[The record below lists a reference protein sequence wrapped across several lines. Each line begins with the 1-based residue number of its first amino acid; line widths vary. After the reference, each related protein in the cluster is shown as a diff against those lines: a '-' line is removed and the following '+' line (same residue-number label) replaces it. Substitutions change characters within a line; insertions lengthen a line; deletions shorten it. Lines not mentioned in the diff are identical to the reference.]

1 MTRRALPAAILL
13 ALLAALPLFSG
24 EYYVNLASQIVI
36 FAVFASSINLL
47 LGYGGLATLGHA
59 AYLGVAAYLSALC
72 YLKLH
77 LSHALIA
84 PLALAGTALMAA
96 AFGLIALR
104 ATGLGFLMLTL
115 ALSQVLWGTAYR
127 WVSVT
132 DGDNGL
138 RGLARPAPFGLDLN
152 DAAAFYWFTLA
163 IGALS
168 VWMMAR
174 FVDSPFGAA
183 LRGTRDQPRR
193 MSALG
198 YDVWLIRWITFV
210 YAGFWGG
217 VSGLLFV
224 YYHKYIH
231 PVSLSLANSAEGLLA
246 VIAGGSGTL
255 AGPLVGAAIVMLVK
269 NYLSATIERWNML
282 LGFIFVFIVVLMPE
296 GLGPGLRR
304 YWRERVK
311 HRIGLSFAAAPIVVA
326 ALLTA
331 YFAII
336 GRRVAGWD
344 FVFVRVLLVACAVAV
359 FVALPLYNLL
369 RRRIRMH
376 PLLCAVAGAAYALV
390 GLGLMRAFT
399 LATGQSGVN
408 LGPLPVLAAIGAV
421 AGASFWWLQ
430 KRLQR
435 A

>member
-1 MTRRALPAAILL
+1 MKRSIPVIIVILI
-13 ALLAALPLFSG
+13 LAALPFFSG
-24 EYYVNLASQIVI
+24 EYYINLSSQIVI
-36 FAVFASSINLL
+36 FAVFAASINLL

-59 AYLGVAAYLSALC
+59 AYLGVAAYLSALM
-72 YLKLH
+72 YLKWHVSPL
-77 LSHALIA
+77 LIA
-84 PLALAGTALMAA
+84 PLALLGTTLMAC

-138 RGLARPAPFGLDLN
+138 RGLSRPAPFGISLDN
-152 DAAAFYWFTLA
+152 ATAFYYFTLIVGVLA
-163 IGALS
+163 

-174 FVDSPFGAA
+174 FVASPFGAA

-210 YAGFWGG
+210 YAGFWGA

-255 AGPLVGAAIVMLVK
+255 AGPLVGAAIVMILK
-269 NYLSATIERWNML
+269 NYVSAYIERWNML
-282 LGFIFVFIVVLMPE
+282 LGFVFVLIVIFMPE
-296 GLGPGLRR
+296 GVVPG
-304 YWRERVK
+304 
-311 HRIGLSFAAAPIVVA
+311 A
-326 ALLTA
+326 
-331 YFAII
+331 
-336 GRRVAGWD
+336 
-344 FVFVRVLLVACAVAV
+344 
-359 FVALPLYNLL
+359 
-369 RRRIRMH
+369 
-376 PLLCAVAGAAYALV
+376 
-390 GLGLMRAFT
+390 
-399 LATGQSGVN
+399 
-408 LGPLPVLAAIGAV
+408 
-421 AGASFWWLQ
+421 
-430 KRLQR
+430 KRLWR
-435 A
+435 RFASRT